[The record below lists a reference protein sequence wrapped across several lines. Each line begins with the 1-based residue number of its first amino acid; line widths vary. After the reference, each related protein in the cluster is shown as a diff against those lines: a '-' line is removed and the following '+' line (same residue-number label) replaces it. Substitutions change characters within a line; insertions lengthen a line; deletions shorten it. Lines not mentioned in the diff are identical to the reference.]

1 MSLGHKLQQK
11 PHMLPAVQLV
21 QNIGPGKSVNL
32 DGLQSTSDVEAEMSE
47 QAREKILVRKEM
59 ARLFQQYR

>member
-1 MSLGHKLQQK
+1 MTLGHKLQQK

-21 QNIGPGKSVNL
+21 QNMGPGKYVNL

-59 ARLFQQYR
+59 ARLFQQ